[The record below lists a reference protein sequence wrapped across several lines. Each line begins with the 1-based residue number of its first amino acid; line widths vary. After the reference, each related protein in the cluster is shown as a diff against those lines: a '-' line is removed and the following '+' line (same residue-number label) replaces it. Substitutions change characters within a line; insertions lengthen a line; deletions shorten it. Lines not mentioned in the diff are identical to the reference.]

1 MSQSIYYRW
10 ALDLTWHFPHPVCL
24 ISAQAPLHNPV
35 IHTLPPPHGT
45 EEHLHLV
52 PGEEQPL
59 LSQDHQG
66 QLGTLGLTPQD
77 ALVEHRHQQHPHGV
91 E

>member
-35 IHTLPPPHGT
+35 IHTLHPPHGT

-52 PGEEQPL
+52 PASL
-59 LSQDHQG
+59 LKMHK
-66 QLGTLGLTPQD
+66 
-77 ALVEHRHQQHPHGV
+77 HKQHPHGV
-91 E
+91 EQVVHAVAQPVNQPSL